1 MRRLAIL
8 IATLA
13 LSMSG
18 LVFSPAHAGTTGDL
32 NWTNTSSVTITGCA
46 TNPCPSSV
54 VIPASIDIG
63 GGEIL
68 DVTTIGISAFEGAA
82 LTSINIPYKVTTIG
96 LYAFRNATSL
106 TTVTFDG
113 TSTLTTIREAAFEGA
128 SALTSIT
135 IPASV
140 TSIESDAFLYASA
153 LTAITVPSTNLNYSS
168 DNGVLLNKAQTTLIR
183 YPVRGPVPYSIPA
196 TVTSIGIYA
205 FNGAS
210 ALTSITIAPSVTSI
224 GIGAFYNAT
233 ALESITFTSP
243 SSLGTIERS
252 TFFGATSLTSITIPS
267 SVTSIDDTA
276 FSGASALTSITIPS
290 SVTSVTRRAL
300 QNLTALEHIE
310 FLGNQPSCSDEGS
323 DCSEI
328 LSGSIGTVY
337 RFATATLWP
346 AINLTY
352 QGRPQA
358 YLLLPPTGLTATTA
372 GTAAATIS
380 VTAPTLGPAPTSYV
394 VEAVG
399 DSSKTCTI
407 TAPVMSCIVTGLTP
421 GTAYTFTAVASE
433 SSLPATSAT
442 SATSNTVT
450 LIAPANSTPTP
461 TSVIANGYR
470 ADNLGTV
477 YFAPLS
483 SKLSKAAKKQIK
495 TLVTAN
501 PSAIYKISG
510 YVQKSSSAKNDASLS
525 LARAKAV
532 ETYLVSL
539 GAGINFTVV
548 LDAGKVPTKNGKSS
562 KARRATFYAMT
573 PVVQ

>member
-1 MRRLAIL
+1 MRRLSTL
-8 IATLA
+8 ITTLA
-13 LSMSG
+13 LSLSG

-96 LYAFRNATSL
+96 LYAFRNAASL

-168 DNGVLLNKAQTTLIR
+168 DNGVLLNKAQTALIR

-210 ALTSITIAPSVTSI
+210 ALTSITIAPGVTSI
-224 GIGAFYNAT
+224 GIGAFYNAF
-233 ALESITFTSP
+233 ALESVTFTSP
-243 SSLGTIERS
+243 SSLGTIARS

-337 RFATATLWP
+337 RFAAATGWP

-358 YLLLPPTGLTATTA
+358 YLLLPPTGLTATA
-372 GTAAATIS
+372 GTAAVTIS

-433 SSLPATSAT
+433 SSLPATSAV
-442 SATSNTVT
+442 SDASNAVT

-470 ADNLGTV
+470 ADKLGTV

-483 SKLSKAAKKQIK
+483 SELSKAAKKQIK

-525 LARAKAV
+525 LGRAKAV
-532 ETYLVSL
+532 ETYLISL